1 MDKNYV
7 MPEIEVI
14 EMELQGPVLEASP
27 GGDVTGGG
35 SGVGGEE

>member
-14 EMELQGPVLEASP
+14 EMELQSPILEESD
-27 GGDVTGGG
+27 GTVTGDDNP
-35 SGVGGEE
+35 

>member
-14 EMELQGPVLEASP
+14 EMEIQSAILGES
-27 GGDVTGGG
+27 G
-35 SGVGGEE
+35 SGDGDMD

>member
-14 EMELQGPVLEASP
+14 EMELQSPVLEGSP
-27 GGDVTGGG
+27 KEEGTGEGGMG
-35 SGVGGEE
+35 

>member
-14 EMELQGPVLEASP
+14 EMELQSPVLEDSP
-27 GGDVTGGG
+27 KEEGNGDGDMG
-35 SGVGGEE
+35 